1 MKRKVTR
8 FAKVEKRSN
17 KINMNEYL
25 VYVHEIS
32 GGRVNVRAENEK
44 EAEEKAINAV
54 MNGDTFWG
62 DSETVVEEV
71 KLVERVLPEPD
82 EDEG

>member
-8 FAKVEKRSN
+8 FAKVEKGSKQ
-17 KINMNEYL
+17 KIMNEYF

-44 EAEEKAINAV
+44 EAEEKAIDAV
-54 MNGDTFWG
+54 MDGKAFWG

-82 EDEG
+82 EE